1 MQVFEIDCK
10 LSDDLGTD
18 VRHVISVRYLRYR
31 AKLHRIAVEQAQI
44 RDEVL
49 LVASGRYEI
58 GGRGV
63 GCAINVEMM
72 PPVPVDAP
80 FQTGLAKHR
89 SSFGRATLYPVELW
103 VLRGSICRLAGQGQR
118 PWRGG
123 GDEGTKKRPA
133 FPLAKFRSLP
143 RNWC

>member
-1 MQVFEIDCK
+1 MQVFETDCK

-72 PPVPVDAP
+72 PCRCSVPNGIGQAP
-80 FQTGLAKHR
+80 LQLR
-89 SSFGRATLYPVELW
+89 RATLYPVEPW

-123 GDEGTKKRPA
+123 GDEGSKKRPA
-133 FPLAKFRSLP
+133 PPLAKFRSLP